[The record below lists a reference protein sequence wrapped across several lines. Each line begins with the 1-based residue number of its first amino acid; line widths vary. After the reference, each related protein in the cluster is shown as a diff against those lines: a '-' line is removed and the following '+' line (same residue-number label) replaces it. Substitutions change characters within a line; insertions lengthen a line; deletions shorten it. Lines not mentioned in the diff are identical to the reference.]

1 MPIEVESLSKS
12 FGCAPVLRSV
22 AEALA
27 GSQISVLPGGLQ
39 AEPRDVTLL
48 PA

>member
-12 FGCAPVLRSV
+12 FGEVPALRSV
-22 AEALA
+22 TGAFAVA
-27 GSQISVLPGGLQ
+27 QISVSLGGFQ